1 MLQLAAL
8 HPITG
13 PVAAPPA
20 MLSATKKSDCSLAS
34 CPSPLPCPWEVAQLA
49 IGSTPASRQS
59 HWPLRSRGARRRLL
73 RRPHSTG
80 GARRRRAGSL
90 RPRTAVDE
98 KLARSSAARF
108 SNAFLPQGRRS
119 QFHVAV
125 SLSPRGLN
133 QAAAVLPSC
142 RPRGPAEAL
151 RGDYKATANSASL
164 ELTTESAQCA
174 SDAIGHECR
183 EARSAYNG
191 SIMRYRGLNTLIN
204 GEEWPLLLP
213 YRLFSRRCSFSF
225 CYFGCEDRL
234 SGLSIRLVSVRV
246 QRQVLGQYG

>member
-8 HPITG
+8 YPITA

-49 IGSTPASRQS
+49 NGSTPASRQS
-59 HWPLRSRGARRRLL
+59 HIPPRSRGARRR
-73 RRPHSTG
+73 STG

-98 KLARSSAARF
+98 KLVRSSAARF
-108 SNAFLPQGRRS
+108 SNAFLPPGRRS
-119 QFHVAV
+119 RFHVAV
-125 SLSPRGLN
+125 SSSPRGLN

-142 RPRGPAEAL
+142 KPRGPAEAP
-151 RGDYKATANSASL
+151 RGDYKAAANSASL
-164 ELTTESAQCA
+164 ELATESAQCP

-191 SIMRYRGLNTLIN
+191 STMRYRGLNTLIN
-204 GEEWPLLLP
+204 GEVWPLLLP

-234 SGLSIRLVSVRV
+234 SGISIRSVSVRV